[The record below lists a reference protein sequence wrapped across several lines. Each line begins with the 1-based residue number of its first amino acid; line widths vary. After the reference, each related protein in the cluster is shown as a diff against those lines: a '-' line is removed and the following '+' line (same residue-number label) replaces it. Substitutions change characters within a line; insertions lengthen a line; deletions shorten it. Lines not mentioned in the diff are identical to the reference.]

1 MPADQSPTGEGEGAG
16 SGGLAP
22 DEVRDEDRRRNALD
36 LTVERRIHIVGIGGA
51 GMSAIALVLREMG
64 HTVSGSD
71 LKASPVAERL
81 RSRGITVAVGH
92 RVENVGEAEAV
103 TYSPAVGPENPE
115 LVAAAARGVRVV
127 PRSEMLAAICATRK
141 CLAVA
146 GTHGKTTTASMLSLI
161 LVEAGLRP
169 SFLIGADV
177 NEIGTNAVWDTG
189 AWLVV
194 EADES
199 YGTFTS
205 IRPDLAVLTSVEP
218 DHLDYYGS
226 FEALR
231 VAFDEF
237 VGAASEGSVVC
248 SDDAEAARIGRN
260 HGALLVG
267 GEEDVTYRMED
278 LELHRSSVT
287 FSLTGPEGVLGT
299 LHVGVPGQHNA
310 RNAAVAAVAA
320 LRAEAP
326 FEAAQAALARFAG
339 VARRF
344 EFRGEAGA
352 VTFVDDYAHLPTEV
366 RAALATA
373 RTGGWSRIVAVFQPH
388 RFTRTAALAAEFG
401 TAFADADVL
410 VVTDV
415 YSAGERP
422 VPGVSGR
429 LVADAVAEQDARL
442 PVTYAP
448 GWGELRRSVASILRS
463 GDLCLTLGAGDLTT
477 LPDTLLESPQW

>member
-1 MPADQSPTGEGEGAG
+1 VKSH
-16 SGGLAP
+16 
-22 DEVRDEDRRRNALD
+22 
-36 LTVERRIHIVGIGGA
+36 IHIIGIGGA
-51 GMSAIALVLREMG
+51 GMSAIALVLQAMG

-71 LKASPVAERL
+71 LKVSPVAERL
-81 RSRGITVAVGH
+81 RSHGITVVVGH
-92 RVENVGEAEAV
+92 RAENLQGADAV
-103 TYSPAVGPENPE
+103 TYSPAVGSENPE
-115 LVAAAARGVRVV
+115 LAAAAALGVRVV
-127 PRSEMLAAICATRK
+127 PRSEMLAAVCATRK

-177 NEIGTNAVWDTG
+177 NEIGTNAVWDSG
-189 AWLVV
+189 PWLVV

-205 IRPDLAVLTSVEP
+205 IRPDLAVLTNVEP

-226 FEALR
+226 FDALR

-237 VGAASEGSVVC
+237 VGTAGEGSVVC
-248 SDDAEAARIGRN
+248 SDDLEAARIGRD
-260 HGALLVG
+260 HGAVLVG
-267 GEEDVTYRMED
+267 SNEDATYRMVD
-278 LELHRSSVT
+278 VALHRSSVT

-299 LHVGVPGQHNA
+299 LRVGVPGQHNA
-310 RNAAVAAVAA
+310 RNAALAAVAA
-320 LRAEAP
+320 LRSGAP
-326 FEAAQAALARFAG
+326 FDAAQTAMARFAG

-344 EFRGEAGA
+344 EFRGEAGG

-373 RTGGWSRIVAVFQPH
+373 RNGGWTRVVAVFQPH
-388 RFTRTAALAAEFG
+388 RFTRTAILAGQFG

-429 LVADAVAEQDARL
+429 LVADAVMAQDARL

-448 GWGELRRSVASILRS
+448 GWGELRRSVASILRP